1 MARITVED
9 CTRRIPNRFELVRV
23 AAMRTKQLKRG
34 ARPVVWSPNKEA
46 VTALREIAEGRIRV
60 VHLEPEP
67 KRGGSRQGS
76 TMRGRPRRIEVVAA
90 GG

>member
-60 VHLEPEP
+60 VHLPH
-67 KRGGSRQGS
+67 RGSCCWWL
-76 TMRGRPRRIEVVAA
+76 RRSETRRCR
-90 GG
+90 